1 MALICRIFSKR
12 IARSFAMYLGQN
24 SVQSTASQ
32 IHDYS
37 IFLAIFL
44 FSLLNISE
52 YLFSTSKKIVK
63 FLQSLFSKFQPPN
76 KSFRPGFK
84 PSRQFE
90 ITALD

>member
-24 SVQSTASQ
+24 SVQPTASQ

-44 FSLLNISE
+44 FLLLNISE

-63 FLQSLFSKFQPPN
+63 FLQSLLSKFQAPN

>member
-1 MALICRIFSKR
+1 MTILF
-12 IARSFAMYLGQN
+12 
-24 SVQSTASQ
+24 
-32 IHDYS
+32 
-37 IFLAIFL
+37 FLAIFL

-63 FLQSLFSKFQPPN
+63 FLQSLLSKFQAPN

-90 ITALD
+90 ITALDLTNVSKLYRA